1 MSPFP
6 PITPAYPW
14 VRARSEGTA
23 PASPKVTKR
32 PTPRAPYPWAPKRSE
47 TATSAFSTSSPS
59 KVTLDPGK
67 PPHEPAK
74 PAEVFPELELPDV
87 ILELPDLPPL
97 ELPTLPPLALPD
109 VPTFLRPEPTAE
121 ALFLAERLRSA
132 LAKHTQTGENTLSLS
147 PGEKVV
153 DLERFVTTTES
164 LLLTSSG
171 RMLEVVTA
179 RVLRFLEAVEGAYVT
194 P

>member
-47 TATSAFSTSSPS
+47 TTTSAFSTSSPS

-74 PAEVFPELELPDV
+74 PAEVFPE
-87 ILELPDLPPL
+87 L

-132 LAKHTQTGENTLSLS
+132 LAKHTQTGEDTLSLS

-171 RMLEVVTA
+171 RMLEVVRA